1 MNRFCVVVGLL
12 ALPLVG
18 FAGDGDAHLLEVD
31 DKVNAPSDTWFKF
44 KAVTEEPG
52 KVAREMVFEVQNK
65 GPKRLVNFESP
76 GDMKGTKVLVLSR
89 QQMWVYLPAYKKVR
103 RVASH
108 VKQQGFMGTMYSD
121 EDMST
126 SRYSEAYDAVVLK
139 QDDQVISLKLTPKA
153 DSKTGYA
160 GLEMDLRTDLMLP
173 TEIRFFNG
181 DGQHIKTETRPDYDC
196 GDSVCT
202 PTEMKMVDHTR
213 GDASTRLIAQDRKIN
228 RGVSDGLFSVRNLE
242 RGR

>member
-1 MNRFCVVVGLL
+1 MTRL
-12 ALPLVG
+12 ALLLGMFAVPLG
-18 FAGDGDAHLLEVD
+18 ALAGSGEAHLLAVD

-44 KAVTEEPG
+44 KAITEEPG
-52 KVAREMVFEVQNK
+52 KTPRIMVFEVQNK
-65 GPKRLVNFESP
+65 GPKRLVNFEAP

-126 SRYSEAYDAVVLK
+126 SRYSEAYTADVSTENESS
-139 QDDQVISLKLTPKA
+139 ISLKLAPKEGTK
-153 DSKTGYA
+153 SGYA
-160 GLEMDLRTDLMLP
+160 ALEMDLRKDLMLP
-173 TEIRFFNG
+173 TEIRFFNA

-196 GDSVCT
+196 GSDVCT
-202 PTEMKMVDHTR
+202 PKEMKMVDHTR
-213 GDASTRLIAQDRKIN
+213 GGASTRLIAEERKIN
-228 RGVSDGLFSVRNLE
+228 EGVADTIFSVRNLE

>member
-1 MNRFCVVVGLL
+1 MTRL
-12 ALPLVG
+12 ALLLGMLAAPSVG
-18 FAGDGDAHLLEVD
+18 FAGAGDVHLVAVD

-44 KAVTEEPG
+44 KAITEEPG
-52 KVAREMVFEVQNK
+52 KAARTMVFEVQNK
-65 GPKRLVNFESP
+65 GPKRLVNFEAP

-126 SRYSEAYDAVVLK
+126 SRYSEAYTAEVSREDDASITL
-139 QDDQVISLKLTPKA
+139 DLSPKA
-153 DSKTGYA
+153 DSKSGYA
-160 GLEMDLRTDLMLP
+160 ALQMDLRKDLMLP
-173 TEIRFFNG
+173 TEIRFFNA

-196 GDSVCT
+196 GSDVCT

-213 GDASTRLIAQDRKIN
+213 GDAFTRLIAEERKIN
-228 RGVSDGLFSVRNLE
+228 MGVTDTTFSVRNLE

>member
-1 MNRFCVVVGLL
+1 
-12 ALPLVG
+12 
-18 FAGDGDAHLLEVD
+18 
-31 DKVNAPSDTWFKF
+31 
-44 KAVTEEPG
+44 
-52 KVAREMVFEVQNK
+52 MVFEVQNK
-65 GPKRLVNFESP
+65 GAKRLVNFESP

-126 SRYSEAYDAVVLK
+126 SRYTEAYDATVMK
-139 QDDQVISLKLTPKA
+139 ETEGAISLKLTPKA
-153 DSKTGYA
+153 DSKSGYA

-173 TEIRFFNG
+173 TEIRFFNAE
-181 DGQHIKTETRPDYDC
+181 GQHIKTETRPDYDC
-196 GDSVCT
+196 ENDVCT

-213 GDASTRLIAQDRKIN
+213 GDASTRLIANERQIN
-228 RGVSDGLFSVRNLE
+228 KGVSDSVFSVRSLE